1 MAAEQGEP
9 RGWWEV
15 TTNDVERLYVL
26 LHEIDERLRRIEQA
40 EAKRVGA
47 DMGKGSVGRMV
58 MGVAA
63 VSAAIGSIVGVLA
76 AVL

>member
-1 MAAEQGEP
+1 
-9 RGWWEV
+9 V
-15 TTNDVERLYVL
+15 TASDVERLYAL
-26 LHEIDERLRRIEQA
+26 LHDIDNRLRRIEQA

-47 DMGKGSVGRMV
+47 DMGKGSIGRII

>member
-1 MAAEQGEP
+1 M
-9 RGWWEV
+9 
-15 TTNDVERLYVL
+15 TTNDVERLYTL
-26 LHEIDERLRRIEQA
+26 LHDIDDRLRRIEQA

-47 DMGKGSVGRMV
+47 DMGKGSIGRII

>member
-1 MAAEQGEP
+1 MTAS
-9 RGWWEV
+9 
-15 TTNDVERLYVL
+15 DVERLYAL
-26 LHEIDERLRRIEQA
+26 LHDIDNRLRRIEQA

-47 DMGKGSVGRMV
+47 DMGKGSIGRII